1 MSDPKN
7 TAETRGG
14 ARPAG
19 RSTSAQDEK
28 RARATR
34 RLIGY
39 LASCLTLWAGIYVA
53 NLTGH
58 MSAQLSQYLA
68 AAILVA
74 GSFRAGAWLQFM
86 WPKEG

>member
-1 MSDPKN
+1 MNETKN
-7 TAETRGG
+7 P
-14 ARPAG
+14 RPAG

-39 LASCLTLWAGIYVA
+39 LVGCLTLWAGIYVV

-58 MSAQLSQYLA
+58 MSDTLSQYLA
-68 AAILVA
+68 AAVLAA
-74 GSFRAGAWLQFM
+74 GSFRAGSWLQFM